1 MESEVVNI
9 IAWGHIFNLQRN
21 LYTRDPPLQAAESS
35 SISPPCMS
43 CGRDDLPE
51 RLHTHLSTNNQS
63 EDLSNTSNG
72 ENVPKDD
79 RLTPTDEGKTFENRT
94 WMELY
99 LKI

>member
-1 MESEVVNI
+1 
-9 IAWGHIFNLQRN
+9 
-21 LYTRDPPLQAAESS
+21 
-35 SISPPCMS
+35 MS

-79 RLTPTDEGKTFENRT
+79 RLTPTDEGKIFKTGLCNGTLLED
-94 WMELY
+94 
-99 LKI
+99 LKAAFIIFR

>member
-1 MESEVVNI
+1 
-9 IAWGHIFNLQRN
+9 
-21 LYTRDPPLQAAESS
+21 
-35 SISPPCMS
+35 MS

-94 WMELY
+94 LCDGTLLED
-99 LKI
+99 LKAAIIIF